1 MNRGNRLRPMRPP
14 LHLHNTPRRMRG
26 VSLVE
31 VLVSVVVIGIG
42 LLGIAAMQSVA
53 LRGSQG
59 SLETSQAVIQT
70 TAILEAIRANR
81 ARAADYNTAGMVCN
95 VPAAAGTLAQRDLGN
110 WLTSLKATIGTPGDD
125 TTCGQISGCP
135 ANCEVTVRWDDSR
148 AGGSATRTLVTRTRI

>member
-110 WLTSLKATIGTPGDD
+110 WLTSLKATIGTPDD
-125 TTCGQISGCP
+125 ETTCGQISGCP